1 MWFYKLIHSHRFSDR
16 LLGVTSTDKRS
27 SDVQYEVV
35 LRFTQHGQ
43 RYTTQR
49 RAIVIVLANS
59 DRPLTIPQMLKRTIG
74 TKGSL
79 AQSSL
84 YRNLA
89 VLENVGVVQRVFSTD
104 DVARYELNDHIL
116 GHHHHMVCSK
126 CGDIRDV
133 RIPESLETNLDSA
146 LTTLAKRSGFRLDQ
160 HRLDLIGR
168 CSKCA

>member
-1 MWFYKLIHSHRFSDR
+1 MTSSDR
-16 LLGVTSTDKRS
+16 RS
-27 SDVQYEVV
+27 SDVHHEVV

-74 TKGSL
+74 TKRSL

>member
-1 MWFYKLIHSHRFSDR
+1 MTSSDR
-16 LLGVTSTDKRS
+16 RS
-27 SDVQYEVV
+27 SDVHHEVV

-49 RAIVIVLANS
+49 RAIVLVLANS
-59 DRPLTIPQMLKRTIG
+59 DRPLTIPQMLKRTLG

-89 VLENVGVVQRVFSTD
+89 LLENVGVVQRVFSTD

-133 RIPESLETNLDSA
+133 RIPESLEANLDSA

>member
-1 MWFYKLIHSHRFSDR
+1 M
-16 LLGVTSTDKRS
+16 TSSNKRS
-27 SDVQYEVV
+27 SDVHHEVV

-59 DRPLTIPQMLKRTIG
+59 DRPLTIPQMLKRATG